1 MLVYV
6 HAEELWR
13 ADFSCHMCFLD
24 NSLICLSLFGSPLR
38 VAFVIDLQEVITG
51 RFSTICL
58 PACIC
63 NFCMDTT
70 VNSIIIIIV
79 IYSDLMILVLLL
91 LIFEGV
97 RLEQLIIIGHLDR
110 LHSSVQ
116 PLRSVAWAIAILLRW
131 LSSSHTSLTRLHCF
145 AEVG

>member
-70 VNSIIIIIV
+70 VNSIIIV

-131 LSSSHTSLTRLHCF
+131 LSSSHTSLTRLHYF